1 MPFSSF
7 SFSFSFDDDDGEE
20 GDDIGNHLVTSKQK
34 RKDKQV
40 RGGVSY
46 RKFDDPFEG
55 GGILRKNSFRKRPI
69 LKTNLSVFLYITA
82 SAKQGGG

>member
-34 RKDKQV
+34 RKYKHV
-40 RGGVSY
+40 
-46 RKFDDPFEG
+46 KG
-55 GGILRKNSFRKRPI
+55 GGIVR
-69 LKTNLSVFLYITA
+69 A
-82 SAKQGGG
+82 SRISTY

>member
-46 RKFDDPFEG
+46 RTRVAYFYVLVSTFCA
-55 GGILRKNSFRKRPI
+55 L
-69 LKTNLSVFLYITA
+69 
-82 SAKQGGG
+82 

>member
-40 RGGVSY
+40 RG
-46 RKFDDPFEG
+46 R
-55 GGILRKNSFRKRPI
+55 GILSYARR
-69 LKTNLSVFLYITA
+69 VFLRTSIYILCA
-82 SAKQGGG
+82 IN

>member
-40 RGGVSY
+40 RGGYLIV
-46 RKFDDPFEG
+46 R
-55 GGILRKNSFRKRPI
+55 
-69 LKTNLSVFLYITA
+69 A
-82 SAKQGGG
+82 SRISTY

>member
-40 RGGVSY
+40 KGGGVSY
-46 RKFDDPFEG
+46 RTRVAYFYVLVSTFCA
-55 GGILRKNSFRKRPI
+55 L
-69 LKTNLSVFLYITA
+69 
-82 SAKQGGG
+82 

>member
-20 GDDIGNHLVTSKQK
+20 GDDIGNHLVTSKRK

-40 RGGVSY
+40 PGWVSY
-46 RKFDDPFEG
+46 
-55 GGILRKNSFRKRPI
+55 LH
-69 LKTNLSVFLYITA
+69 A
-82 SAKQGGG
+82 SRISTYLVSTFCAL